1 MYIMKLSE
9 IFNSY
14 YQFDQPLNEGG
25 AQGHMAHIVEDP
37 DLTFGDLKKIFTG
50 IFSGDI
56 IIDEKSDGQN
66 LTITY
71 KDGQVL
77 AARNKATLKEPL
89 NIEEVARKFEGRG
102 EIKAAF
108 VNSMKDISNAIK
120 KIPDEDKLKIF
131 GNGKKY
137 LSFEIIYPPTKNII
151 DYGNRCLIQLHGIS
165 VYDDKWNKI
174 SEDKEAAEL
183 LFNMLKQND
192 ALKQETFEITNA
204 NKLKIKNAGTAKKSL
219 EIILAQ
225 LDKLV
230 DGLGW
235 GATINDY
242 AKERFEKYI
251 INQAIKADFPI
262 NKKTDFVSELADRL
276 SNVSKRRPTKNELSV
291 FAKREGIDIKS
302 EQYKNFIDQLDS
314 TIDEA
319 NSVIIRPLEDIVIQ
333 AGILLIKN
341 LSGFIS
347 ADPSKSAKQ
356 IAKDLDNAIK
366 EFDQVQDTI
375 DPKKAARF
383 KKYLEKLDRYNR
395 EILPIE
401 GIVFKY
407 KGKIFKMNSTFNQ
420 LNQLINI
427 LKF

>member
-1 MYIMKLSE
+1 M
-9 IFNSY
+9 
-14 YQFDQPLNEGG
+14 
-25 AQGHMAHIVEDP
+25 
-37 DLTFGDLKKIFTG
+37 
-50 IFSGDI
+50 
-56 IIDEKSDGQN
+56 
-66 LTITY
+66 
-71 KDGQVL
+71 
-77 AARNKATLKEPL
+77 
-89 NIEEVARKFEGRG
+89 NIEEVAKKFEGRG
-102 EIKAAF
+102 EIKTAF

-183 LFNMLKQND
+183 LFSMLKQND

-242 AKERFEKYI
+242 AKERFEKYV
-251 INQAIKADFPI
+251 INQAIKANFPI
-262 NKKTDFVSELADRL
+262 NKKSDFVSELADRL

-333 AGILLIKN
+333 AGILLMKN
-341 LSGFIS
+341 LSGYIS
-347 ADPSKSAKQ
+347 LNPNKSAQKL
-356 IAKDLDNAIK
+356 AKELDYSIK
-366 EFDQVQDTI
+366 ELKNNEATLDASKI
-375 DPKKAARF
+375 KRF
-383 KKYLEKLDRYNR
+383 KNNLKKLEQYNK
-395 EILPIE
+395 EITGVE

-407 KGKIFKMNSTFNQ
+407 KNKIYKITSTFSY
-420 LNQLINI
+420 INSICGI
-427 LKF
+427 LKYG